1 VTFLRCGGAVFGT
14 AVHHAVVD
22 GSSMFHFT
30 RTWGSY
36 CRDGKGAVVEP
47 LPCHD
52 RAVLRARSP
61 PVIHPARD
69 HPDILQQPDHAD
81 IRPRDR
87 GLHHL
92 R

>member
-1 VTFLRCGGAVFGT
+1 MRCSIGT

-30 RTWGSY
+30 RTWASY

-47 LPCHD
+47 PCHD

-61 PVIHPARD
+61 PVIHPAGD

-81 IRPRDR
+81 IRPR
-87 GLHHL
+87 
-92 R
+92 